1 MIKFLA
7 TSPESVPMCEVV
19 DQYDSFFRLG
29 LTDEDKSELI
39 QYLMGPKASHSAGTS
54 HASRQQETDYEPH
67 VDGDPFHPR
76 KLP

>member
-39 QYLMGPKASHSAGTS
+39 QYLMGPKAPHSASTS
-54 HASRQQETDYEPH
+54 HASGQQETDYEPH
-67 VDGDPFHPR
+67 SEDAPFNPGG
-76 KLP
+76 LP